1 MTENN
6 INELNLLRSILHSD
20 DHLQIQSSGD
30 FDQICLK
37 LDYDIHIKFFIDS
50 LNTSTKSLTINN
62 IHDLRIYKIAN
73 KDSLKNEQWIT
84 IRDYF
89 NQLIQQSNPNTSLYS
104 IIQLIQE
111 QLLQI
116 LEQRCKSNEKQS
128 TTIISLSNEDAST
141 PIQKFRGADLIFNRI
156 VYDTTIDRSKVIIG
170 YEDRFTGIHEIA
182 FNDFKKVH
190 EDEVI
195 EFFYNKYQINISF
208 D

>member
-6 INELNLLRSILHSD
+6 INELRSILHSD

-111 QLLQI
+111 QLLKL
-116 LEQRCKSNEKQS
+116 LEQQFKSNENQS
-128 TTIISLSNEDAST
+128 TTTISLSNEDAST

-170 YEDRFTGIHEIA
+170 YEDRFTGIHEIP

-195 EFFYNKYQINISF
+195 EFFYNKYHINISF
-208 D
+208 N

>member
-6 INELNLLRSILHSD
+6 INELRSILHSD

-62 IHDLRIYKIAN
+62 IHDLRIYKTAN

-116 LEQRCKSNEKQS
+116 LDQQFKSNENQS
-128 TTIISLSNEDAST
+128 TTTISLSDEDAST

-190 EDEVI
+190 DDEVI
-195 EFFYNKYQINISF
+195 EFFYNKYHINISF
-208 D
+208 Y

>member
-1 MTENN
+1 MTDNN

-20 DHLQIQSSGD
+20 DHLQIRSSGD

-37 LDYDIHIKFFIDS
+37 LDYDIHITFFIDS
-50 LNTSTKSLTINN
+50 LNTSTKSLTIND

-116 LEQRCKSNEKQS
+116 FEKQFKSNENQS
-128 TTIISLSNEDAST
+128 ITTISLSNEDAST

-195 EFFYNKYQINISF
+195 EFFYNKYYINISF

>member
-6 INELNLLRSILHSD
+6 INELRSILHSD

-62 IHDLRIYKIAN
+62 IHDLRIYRIAN

-116 LEQRCKSNEKQS
+116 LEQQFKSNENQS
-128 TTIISLSNEDAST
+128 TTTISLSNEDAST

-170 YEDRFTGIHEIA
+170 YEDRFTGVHEIP

-195 EFFYNKYQINISF
+195 QFFYNKYSINISF